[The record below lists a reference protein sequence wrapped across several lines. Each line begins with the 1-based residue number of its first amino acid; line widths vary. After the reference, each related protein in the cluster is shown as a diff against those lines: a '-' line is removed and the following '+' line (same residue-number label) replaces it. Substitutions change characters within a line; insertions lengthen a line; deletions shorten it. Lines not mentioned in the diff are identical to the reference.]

1 MGKFGKRKLPKFL
14 ELESTEAL
22 DENSNLSRNDRRAEI
37 EALKAIGIS
46 TGNDPGKIIES
57 YYRIE
62 DLRNSGLENPP
73 AKILWSDLWIKFIDI
88 DYDEQIVNFKV
99 VEDSIDMDQ
108 EDYNSYP
115 NEDDMYDQSYG
126 GTATFTTVVNDVE
139 YSIECYISG
148 NDGQF
153 TVDDYMTPK
162 LKITELTEDEAKRRE
177 FNNKPAAYRDRIEK
191 NDPGYFSKIFNEIK
205 KTALRHS
212 AESVTFFIFDKGRT
226 AELTVTDLEAQL
238 DETLGDIIGD
248 SGDMYSYDD
257 VATMRFNSSTSPSLS
272 SSPINISYHAYQS
285 NNTNKANES
294 FNSFLNECWSP
305 IDESYVPGLSDSS
318 KLAIKRLCEAVLI
331 HEAHT
336 HDMSD
341 DSTQTYETYLNE
353 CYEYITEC
361 MMHASQKI

>member
-14 ELESTEAL
+14 ELESTEVL

-46 TGNDPGKIIES
+46 TGNEPGKIIES

-99 VEDSIDMDQ
+99 VEDSIDMDPVDQ
-108 EDYNSYP
+108 AQFEDYDESY
-115 NEDDMYDQSYG
+115 SG
-126 GTATFTTVVNDVE
+126 VATFTTVVNDVE

-153 TVDDYMTPK
+153 TVDDYITPK

-191 NDPGYFSKIFNEIK
+191 NDPDYFSKIFNEIK

-226 AELTVTDLEAQL
+226 TELTVTDLEAQL

-294 FNSFLNECWSP
+294 FNSFVNECWSP

>member
-1 MGKFGKRKLPKFL
+1 M
-14 ELESTEAL
+14 
-22 DENSNLSRNDRRAEI
+22 
-37 EALKAIGIS
+37 
-46 TGNDPGKIIES
+46 
-57 YYRIE
+57 
-62 DLRNSGLENPP
+62 
-73 AKILWSDLWIKFIDI
+73 
-88 DYDEQIVNFKV
+88 
-99 VEDSIDMDQ
+99 
-108 EDYNSYP
+108 
-115 NEDDMYDQSYG
+115 
-126 GTATFTTVVNDVE
+126 
-139 YSIECYISG
+139 
-148 NDGQF
+148 
-153 TVDDYMTPK
+153 PK
-162 LKITELTEDEAKRRE
+162 LQITELTQDEVKRRE

-191 NDPGYFSKIFNEIK
+191 NDPEYFSKIFNEIK
-205 KTALRHS
+205 KTALRHN
-212 AESVTFFIFDKGRT
+212 AKSVTFLIFDKGRT

-272 SSPINISYHAYQS
+272 SNPTNISYHAYQS

-305 IDESYVPGLSDSS
+305 TDESYVPGLSDSS

-341 DSTQTYETYLNE
+341 DSTQTYETYLTE
-353 CYEYITEC
+353 CYEHLTEC

>member
-14 ELESTEAL
+14 ELESTEVL

-46 TGNDPGKIIES
+46 TGNEPGTIIES
-57 YYRIE
+57 YWRIE

-108 EDYNSYP
+108 DYNSYP
-115 NEDDMYDQSYG
+115 NEDDMYDQSDS
-126 GTATFTTVVNDVE
+126 GTATFIAVVNDVE

-148 NDGQF
+148 NDEQF

-226 AELTVTDLEAQL
+226 TELTVTDLEAQL

-294 FNSFLNECWSP
+294 FNSFVNECWSP

>member
-14 ELESTEAL
+14 ELESTEVL
-22 DENSNLSRNDRRAEI
+22 EENSNLSRNDRRAEI

-46 TGNDPGKIIES
+46 TGNEPGTIIES

-99 VEDSIDMDQ
+99 VEDSIDMDEV
-108 EDYNSYP
+108 EDYDESA
-115 NEDDMYDQSYG
+115 S
-126 GTATFTTVVNDVE
+126 GTATFTTVVNGVE
-139 YSIECYISG
+139 YSIVCYISG
-148 NDGQF
+148 NDEQF

-162 LKITELTEDEAKRRE
+162 LQITELTEDEVKRRE
-177 FNNKPAAYRDRIEK
+177 FNNKPVAYRDRIEK
-191 NDPGYFSKIFNEIK
+191 NDPDYFSKIFNEIK
-205 KTALRHS
+205 KTALRHN
-212 AESVTFFIFDKGRT
+212 AKSVTFLIFDKGRT

-272 SSPINISYHAYQS
+272 SDPTNISYHAYQS

>member
-46 TGNDPGKIIES
+46 TGNEPGTIIER
-57 YYRIE
+57 YDKIE

-99 VEDSIDMDQ
+99 VEDTIDMDEV
-108 EDYNSYP
+108 EDYDEAAS
-115 NEDDMYDQSYG
+115 
-126 GTATFTTVVNDVE
+126 GTATFITVVNGVE
-139 YSIECYISG
+139 YSIGCYISG
-148 NDGQF
+148 TDGHF
-153 TVDDYMTPK
+153 TVDDYMPK
-162 LKITELTEDEAKRRE
+162 IQITELTQDEVKRRE

-191 NDPGYFSKIFNEIK
+191 NDPDYFSKIFNEIK
-205 KTALRHS
+205 KTALRHN
-212 AESVTFFIFDKGRT
+212 AKSVTFLIFDKGRT

-272 SSPINISYHAYQS
+272 SSPTNISYHAYQS

-305 IDESYVPGLSDSS
+305 TDESYVPGLSDSS

>member
-46 TGNDPGKIIES
+46 SGNEPGTIIES

-99 VEDSIDMDQ
+99 VEDTIDMDEV
-108 EDYNSYP
+108 EDYDESA
-115 NEDDMYDQSYG
+115 S
-126 GTATFTTVVNDVE
+126 GTAIFTTVINGVE
-139 YSIECYISG
+139 YSIGCYISG
-148 NDGQF
+148 TDGHF
-153 TVDDYMTPK
+153 TVDDYMPK
-162 LKITELTEDEAKRRE
+162 LQITELTQDEVKRRE

-191 NDPGYFSKIFNEIK
+191 NDPDYFSKIFNEIK
-205 KTALRHS
+205 KTALRHN
-212 AESVTFFIFDKGRT
+212 AKSVTFLIFDKGRT

-272 SSPINISYHAYQS
+272 SNPTNISYHAYQS

>member
-14 ELESTEAL
+14 ELESTEVL
-22 DENSNLSRNDRRAEI
+22 EENSNLSRNDRRAEI

-46 TGNDPGKIIES
+46 TGNEPGTIIES
-57 YYRIE
+57 YWRIE

-99 VEDSIDMDQ
+99 VEDSIDMDEV
-108 EDYNSYP
+108 EDYDESA
-115 NEDDMYDQSYG
+115 S
-126 GTATFTTVVNDVE
+126 GTATFTTVVNGVE
-139 YSIECYISG
+139 YSIVCYISG
-148 NDGQF
+148 NDEQF

-162 LKITELTEDEAKRRE
+162 LQITELTEDEVKRRE

-191 NDPGYFSKIFNEIK
+191 NDPDYFSKIFNEIK
-205 KTALRHS
+205 KTALRHN
-212 AESVTFFIFDKGRT
+212 AKSVTFLIFDKGRT

-272 SSPINISYHAYQS
+272 SDPTNISYHAYQS

>member
-14 ELESTEAL
+14 ELESTEVL

-46 TGNDPGKIIES
+46 TGNEPGTIIES

-99 VEDSIDMDQ
+99 VEDSIDMDEV
-108 EDYNSYP
+108 EDYDESA
-115 NEDDMYDQSYG
+115 S
-126 GTATFTTVVNDVE
+126 GTATFTTVVNGVE
-139 YSIECYISG
+139 YSIVCYISG
-148 NDGQF
+148 NDEQF

-162 LKITELTEDEAKRRE
+162 LQITELTEDEVKRRE

-191 NDPGYFSKIFNEIK
+191 NDPDYFSKIFNEIK
-205 KTALRHS
+205 KTALRHN
-212 AESVTFFIFDKGRT
+212 AKSVTFLIFDKGRT

-272 SSPINISYHAYQS
+272 SDPTNISYHAYQS

>member
-46 TGNDPGKIIES
+46 TGNEPGTIIES

-99 VEDSIDMDQ
+99 VEDTIDMDEV
-108 EDYNSYP
+108 EDYDESA
-115 NEDDMYDQSYG
+115 S
-126 GTATFTTVVNDVE
+126 GTAIFTTVINGVE
-139 YSIECYISG
+139 YSIGCYISG
-148 NDGQF
+148 NDEQF

-162 LKITELTEDEAKRRE
+162 LNILELTQDEVKRRE

-191 NDPGYFSKIFNEIK
+191 NDPDYFSKIFNEIK
-205 KTALRHS
+205 KTALRHN
-212 AESVTFFIFDKGRT
+212 AKSVTFLIFDKGRT

-257 VATMRFNSSTSPSLS
+257 VATMTFNSSSSPSLS
-272 SSPINISYHAYQS
+272 SSPTNISYHAYQS
-285 NNTNKANES
+285 NNTNISKVK
-294 FNSFLNECWSP
+294 FLNF
-305 IDESYVPGLSDSS
+305 
-318 KLAIKRLCEAVLI
+318 
-331 HEAHT
+331 
-336 HDMSD
+336 
-341 DSTQTYETYLNE
+341 
-353 CYEYITEC
+353 
-361 MMHASQKI
+361 

>member
-14 ELESTEAL
+14 ELESTEVL
-22 DENSNLSRNDRRAEI
+22 EENSNLSRNDRRAEI

-46 TGNDPGKIIES
+46 TGNEPGTIIES
-57 YYRIE
+57 YWRIE

-99 VEDSIDMDQ
+99 VEDSIDMDEV
-108 EDYNSYP
+108 EDYDESA
-115 NEDDMYDQSYG
+115 S
-126 GTATFTTVVNDVE
+126 GTATFTTVVNGVE
-139 YSIECYISG
+139 YSIVCYISG
-148 NDGQF
+148 NDEQF

-162 LKITELTEDEAKRRE
+162 LQITELTEDEVKRRE

-191 NDPGYFSKIFNEIK
+191 NDPDYFSKIFNEIK
-205 KTALRHS
+205 KTALRHN
-212 AESVTFFIFDKGRT
+212 AKSVTFLIFDKGWT

-272 SSPINISYHAYQS
+272 SDPTNISYHAYQS

>member
-1 MGKFGKRKLPKFL
+1 MGKFGKHKLPKFL

-46 TGNDPGKIIES
+46 TGNEPGTIIES

-88 DYDEQIVNFKV
+88 DYDEQIVNFKI

-108 EDYNSYP
+108 TEDYDEAAS
-115 NEDDMYDQSYG
+115 
-126 GTATFTTVVNDVE
+126 GTATFITVVNDVE
-139 YSIECYISG
+139 YSIGCYISG

-153 TVDDYMTPK
+153 TVDDYMPK
-162 LKITELTEDEAKRRE
+162 LQITELTQDEVKRRE

-191 NDPGYFSKIFNEIK
+191 NDPEYFSKIFNEIK
-205 KTALRHS
+205 KTALRHN
-212 AESVTFFIFDKGRT
+212 AKSVTFLIFDKGRT

-257 VATMRFNSSTSPSLS
+257 VATMTFNSSSSPSLS
-272 SSPINISYHAYQS
+272 SSPTNISYHAYQS

-305 IDESYVPGLSDSS
+305 LDESYVPGLSDSS

>member
-46 TGNDPGKIIES
+46 TGNEPGTIIER
-57 YYRIE
+57 YDKIE

-88 DYDEQIVNFKV
+88 DYDEQIVNFKI
-99 VEDSIDMDQ
+99 VEDSIDMDS
-108 EDYNSYP
+108 YNSYP
-115 NEDDMYDQSYG
+115 NEDDMYDQSDS
-126 GTATFTTVVNDVE
+126 GTATFITVVNGVE
-139 YSIECYISG
+139 YSIGCYISG
-148 NDGQF
+148 TDGHF
-153 TVDDYMTPK
+153 TVDDYMPK
-162 LKITELTEDEAKRRE
+162 IQITELTQDEVKRRE

-191 NDPGYFSKIFNEIK
+191 NDPEYFSKIFNEIK
-205 KTALRHS
+205 KTALRHN
-212 AESVTFFIFDKGRT
+212 AKSVTFLIFDKGRT

-272 SSPINISYHAYQS
+272 SNPTNISYHAYQS

-305 IDESYVPGLSDSS
+305 TDESYVPGLSDSS

>member
-46 TGNDPGKIIES
+46 TGNEPGTIIES

-88 DYDEQIVNFKV
+88 DYDERIVNFKV
-99 VEDSIDMDQ
+99 VEDTIDMDEV
-108 EDYNSYP
+108 EDYDESA
-115 NEDDMYDQSYG
+115 S
-126 GTATFTTVVNDVE
+126 GTAIFTTVINGVE
-139 YSIECYISG
+139 YSIGCYISG
-148 NDGQF
+148 NDEQF

-162 LKITELTEDEAKRRE
+162 LNILELTEDEAKRRE

-191 NDPGYFSKIFNEIK
+191 NDPDYFSKIFNEIK
-205 KTALRHS
+205 KTALRHN
-212 AESVTFFIFDKGRT
+212 AKSVTFLIFDKGRT

-257 VATMRFNSSTSPSLS
+257 VATMTFNSSTSPSLS
-272 SSPINISYHAYQS
+272 SSPTNISYHAYQS
-285 NNTNKANES
+285 NKANES

-305 IDESYVPGLSDSS
+305 TDESYVPGLSDSS

-331 HEAHT
+331 HEAHI

-353 CYEYITEC
+353 CYEHLTEC

>member
-14 ELESTEAL
+14 ELESTEVL

-46 TGNDPGKIIES
+46 TGNEPGKIIES

-99 VEDSIDMDQ
+99 VEDSIDMDEV
-108 EDYNSYP
+108 EDY
-115 NEDDMYDQSYG
+115 DDSVS
-126 GTATFTTVVNDVE
+126 GTATFIAVVNDVE

-191 NDPGYFSKIFNEIK
+191 NDPDYFSKIFNEIK

-226 AELTVTDLEAQL
+226 TELTVTDLEAQL

-294 FNSFLNECWSP
+294 FNSFVNECWSP

>member
-46 TGNDPGKIIES
+46 TGNEPGTIIES

-99 VEDSIDMDQ
+99 VEDTIDMDEV
-108 EDYNSYP
+108 EDYDESA
-115 NEDDMYDQSYG
+115 S
-126 GTATFTTVVNDVE
+126 GTATFTTVVNGVE
-139 YSIECYISG
+139 YSIVCYISG
-148 NDGQF
+148 NDEQF

-162 LKITELTEDEAKRRE
+162 LQITELTEDEAKRRE

-191 NDPGYFSKIFNEIK
+191 NDPDYFSKIFNEIK
-205 KTALRHS
+205 KTALRHN
-212 AESVTFFIFDKGRT
+212 AKSVTFLIFDKGRT

-272 SSPINISYHAYQS
+272 SSPTNISYHAYQS

-305 IDESYVPGLSDSS
+305 LDESYVPSLSDSS

>member
-37 EALKAIGIS
+37 KALKAIGIS
-46 TGNDPGKIIES
+46 TGNEPGTIIES
-57 YYRIE
+57 YWRIE
-62 DLRNSGLENPP
+62 DLCNSGLENPP

-99 VEDSIDMDQ
+99 VEDSIDMDEV
-108 EDYNSYP
+108 EDYDESA
-115 NEDDMYDQSYG
+115 SG
-126 GTATFTTVVNDVE
+126 VATFTTVVNGVE
-139 YSIECYISG
+139 YSIGCYISG
-148 NDGQF
+148 YNGQF

-162 LKITELTEDEAKRRE
+162 LKITELTQDEVKRRE

-191 NDPGYFSKIFNEIK
+191 NDPDYFSKIFNEIK

-212 AESVTFFIFDKGRT
+212 AKSVTFLIFDKGRT

-257 VATMRFNSSTSPSLS
+257 VATMRFNSSGVSPSLS
-272 SSPINISYHAYQS
+272 SSPTNISYHAYQS

>member
-1 MGKFGKRKLPKFL
+1 MWSAIPPMVMGHGTCH
-14 ELESTEAL
+14 TEAL
-22 DENSNLSRNDRRAEI
+22 NFR
-37 EALKAIGIS
+37 
-46 TGNDPGKIIES
+46 
-57 YYRIE
+57 
-62 DLRNSGLENPP
+62 GL
-73 AKILWSDLWIKFIDI
+73 
-88 DYDEQIVNFKV
+88 IVV
-99 VEDSIDMDQ
+99 
-108 EDYNSYP
+108 
-115 NEDDMYDQSYG
+115 
-126 GTATFTTVVNDVE
+126 
-139 YSIECYISG
+139 ISG
-148 NDGQF
+148 NDEQF
-153 TVDDYMTPK
+153 TVDDYMSPK
-162 LKITELTEDEAKRRE
+162 LQITELTEDEAKRRE

-191 NDPGYFSKIFNEIK
+191 NDPDYFSKIFNEIK

-212 AESVTFFIFDKGRT
+212 AQSVTFFIFNKGRT
-226 AELTVTDLEAQL
+226 AELIVTDLEAQL

-294 FNSFLNECWSP
+294 FNSFVNECWSP

-318 KLAIKRLCEAVLI
+318 KLAIKRLCEAILI

-353 CYEYITEC
+353 CYEHLTEC

>member
-46 TGNDPGKIIES
+46 TGNEPGTIIER
-57 YYRIE
+57 YDKIE

-99 VEDSIDMDQ
+99 VEDTIDMDEV
-108 EDYNSYP
+108 EDYDEAAS
-115 NEDDMYDQSYG
+115 
-126 GTATFTTVVNDVE
+126 GTATFITVVNGVE
-139 YSIECYISG
+139 YSIGCYISG
-148 NDGQF
+148 TDGQF
-153 TVDDYMTPK
+153 TVDDYMPK
-162 LKITELTEDEAKRRE
+162 IQITELTQDEVKRRE

-191 NDPGYFSKIFNEIK
+191 NDPDYFSKIFNEIK
-205 KTALRHS
+205 KTALRHN
-212 AESVTFFIFDKGRT
+212 AKSVTFLIFDKGRT

-272 SSPINISYHAYQS
+272 SNPTNISYHAYQS

-305 IDESYVPGLSDSS
+305 TDESYVPGLSDSS

>member
-14 ELESTEAL
+14 ELESTEVL
-22 DENSNLSRNDRRAEI
+22 EENSNLSRNDRRAEI
-37 EALKAIGIS
+37 EALKIIGINPS
-46 TGNDPGKIIES
+46 NEPGTIIES
-57 YYRIE
+57 YDRIKE
-62 DLRNSGLENPP
+62 LRNSGLKNPP
-73 AKILWSDLWIKFIDI
+73 AKILSSDLWIKFIDI
-88 DYDEQIVNFKV
+88 DYDEQIINFKV
-99 VEDSIDMDQ
+99 VEDTIDWDQ
-108 EDYNSYP
+108 FEDYDESV
-115 NEDDMYDQSYG
+115 SG
-126 GTATFTTVVNDVE
+126 VATFTAVVNDVE
-139 YSIECYISG
+139 YSIVCYISG
-148 NDGQF
+148 NDEQF

-162 LKITELTEDEAKRRE
+162 LQITKLTEDEVKRRE
-177 FNNKPAAYRDRIEK
+177 FNNKTAAYRDRIEK
-191 NDPGYFSKIFNEIK
+191 NDPDYFSKIFNEIK
-205 KTALRHS
+205 KTAIRHS
-212 AESVTFFIFDKGRT
+212 AKSVTFLIFDKGRT

-257 VATMRFNSSTSPSLS
+257 VATMRFNSSGVSPSLS
-272 SSPINISYHAYQS
+272 SDPTNISYHAYQS

-331 HEAHT
+331 HEAHI

>member
-14 ELESTEAL
+14 ELESTEVL

-46 TGNDPGKIIES
+46 TGNEPGTIIES
-57 YYRIE
+57 YWRIE

-99 VEDSIDMDQ
+99 VEDSIDMDEV
-108 EDYNSYP
+108 EDYDESA
-115 NEDDMYDQSYG
+115 SG
-126 GTATFTTVVNDVE
+126 VATFTTVVNGVE
-139 YSIECYISG
+139 YSIVCYISG
-148 NDGQF
+148 NDEQF
-153 TVDDYMTPK
+153 TVDDYMSPK
-162 LKITELTEDEAKRRE
+162 LQITELTEDEAKRRE

-191 NDPGYFSKIFNEIK
+191 NDPDYFSKIFNEIK
-205 KTALRHS
+205 KTALHHS
-212 AESVTFFIFDKGRT
+212 AKSVTFIIFKDGRST
-226 AELTVTDLEAQL
+226 ELTVTDLEAQL

-272 SSPINISYHAYQS
+272 SSPTNISYHAYQS
-285 NNTNKANES
+285 NKANES

-336 HDMSD
+336 HDMSE
-341 DSTQTYETYLNE
+341 DSTQTYEMYLNE

>member
-14 ELESTEAL
+14 ELESTEVL
-22 DENSNLSRNDRRAEI
+22 DENSNLSRNDRRSEI

-46 TGNDPGKIIES
+46 TGNEPGTIIES
-57 YYRIE
+57 YWRIE

-99 VEDSIDMDQ
+99 VEDSIDMDPV
-108 EDYNSYP
+108 EDYDESA
-115 NEDDMYDQSYG
+115 SG
-126 GTATFTTVVNDVE
+126 VATFTTVVNDVE

-153 TVDDYMTPK
+153 TVDDYITPK
-162 LKITELTEDEAKRRE
+162 LRITELTEDEAKRRE

-191 NDPGYFSKIFNEIK
+191 NDPDYFSKIFNEIK

-212 AESVTFFIFDKGRT
+212 AKSVTFNIFKDGRS

-257 VATMRFNSSTSPSLS
+257 VAMMRFNSSTSPSLS

-294 FNSFLNECWSP
+294 FNSFVNECWSP

-318 KLAIKRLCEAVLI
+318 KLAIKRLCEAILI

-336 HDMSD
+336 HDMSE